1 MAGSH
6 LGTIAVLV
14 GFVLILDSFFVIQ
27 SMFAPA
33 ISVTFV
39 NVVELI
45 LGLIVI
51 GIGIKARQEIR

>member
-6 LGTIAVLV
+6 LGTIAILV

-27 SMFAPA
+27 SMFTP
-33 ISVTFV
+33 ISITFV
-39 NVVELI
+39 NGIELV
-45 LGLIVI
+45 LGLIVV

>member
-27 SMFAPA
+27 SMFTPN
-33 ISVTFV
+33 ISVSVV
-39 NVVELI
+39 NGVELV
-45 LGLIVI
+45 LGLIVV
-51 GIGIKARQEIR
+51 GIGIKARQMIK

>member
-27 SMFAPA
+27 SMFTPV
-33 ISVTFV
+33 SVTFV
-39 NVVELI
+39 NGVELV
-45 LGLIVI
+45 LGLIVV
-51 GIGIKARQEIR
+51 GIGIKVRQEM